1 MSHTTQSSYWTLVRD
16 NVNFRKLWLAQV
28 GSNAGDWFNDVAV
41 LGLILSLTGSPGAA
55 GLFII
60 AAQVPTALLSP
71 LAGMWADRFDRR
83 RLMVG
88 ADLLRAVLALGFI
101 LIRQPDQV
109 WMIYIITALLRGVT
123 AFFQP
128 AQKASIPNLVARS
141 DLLTANVLV
150 EVTWGAMLAVG
161 AALGGLVSAW
171 LGRDTAFVVNS
182 LSFLSSALL
191 ILSIRGR
198 FAEAQA
204 SGAHPVAGGWS
215 DLWAGVDYARRHLA
229 VAAFLLV
236 KMGWGLGAGT
246 LLLLSIFPVQL
257 FGLGDAGIGWLY
269 AARGVG
275 VLLGPWVASR
285 WVGPS
290 VARMRWSVTL
300 GYILNG
306 LGYIAFSQ
314 ANQLP
319 LAALFVLVAHIG
331 SGATWVLSSTMLQQI
346 VPDRLRGRVFSLD
359 NALVTL
365 AMAGSTWLAGW
376 AIPLIGPRIV
386 GASIA
391 SIALVGAAA
400 WALLLVTHGERV
412 GPTLAEGSS
421 QGD

>member
-1 MSHTTQSSYWTLVRD
+1 MSYTAQTSYWTLVRSNAD
-16 NVNFRKLWLAQV
+16 FRKLWLAQM

-71 LAGMWADRFDRR
+71 LAGVWADRFDRR
-83 RLMVG
+83 KLMVG

-109 WMIYIITALLRGVT
+109 WLIYIITALLRGVT

-128 AQKASIPNLVARS
+128 AQKAAIPNLVARS

-150 EVTWGAMLAVG
+150 EVTWGAMLAIG
-161 AALGGLVSAW
+161 AAAGGLVSAW

-182 LSFLSSALL
+182 LSFLTSALL

-198 FAEAQA
+198 FAEAH
-204 SGAHPVAGGWS
+204 SGTARRVGGGWS
-215 DLWAGVDYARRHLA
+215 ELWAGVDYARRHLA
-229 VAAFLLV
+229 VGAFLLV

-246 LLLLSIFPVQL
+246 ILLLSIFPVQL
-257 FGLGDAGIGWLY
+257 FGQGDAGIGWLY
-269 AARGVG
+269 AARGLG

-290 VARMRWSVTL
+290 LTRMRWSVTL

-314 ANQLP
+314 ARQLP
-319 LAALFVLVAHIG
+319 LAALFVLIAHIG
-331 SGATWVLSSTMLQQI
+331 SGATWTLSSTMLQQI

-376 AIPLIGPRIV
+376 AIPAIGPRAV

>member
-1 MSHTTQSSYWTLVRD
+1 MKGPSFAAFRHRDFALYAGANFLWTIAL
-16 NVNFRKLWLAQV
+16 QV
-28 GSNAGDWFNDVAV
+28 QA
-41 LGLILSLTGSPGAA
+41 
-55 GLFII
+55 
-60 AAQVPTALLSP
+60 TALAWQIYEITHDP
-71 LAGMWADRFDRR
+71 LQLGFVGLMEFLPAALLALPAGHKADRFDRR
-83 RLMVG
+83 KLMVG

-128 AQKASIPNLVARS
+128 AQKASIPNLVARA

-150 EVTWGAMLAVG
+150 EVTWGAMLALG
-161 AALGGLVSAW
+161 AAAGGLVSAW

-182 LSFLSSALL
+182 LSFLTSALL

-198 FAEAQA
+198 FAEAHGGPARQA
-204 SGAHPVAGGWS
+204 AGWS
-215 DLWAGVDYARRHLA
+215 DMWAGLDYARRHLA
-229 VAAFLLV
+229 VGAFLLV

-246 LLLLSIFPVQL
+246 ILLLSIFPVQL

-269 AARGVG
+269 AARGAG
-275 VLLGPWVASR
+275 VLLGPWLAGR

-290 VARMRWSVTL
+290 LTRMRWSVTV

-314 ANQLP
+314 ARQLP
-319 LAALFVLVAHIG
+319 LAALFVLLAHIG
-331 SGATWVLSSTMLQQI
+331 SGATWTLSSTMLQQI

-365 AMAGSTWLAGW
+365 AMAGSTWVAGW
-376 AIPLIGPRIV
+376 AIPIIGPRVV

-412 GPTLAEGSS
+412 GPALAEAGSE
-421 QGD
+421 